1 MLADQPMLHDAVTA
15 LLVHI
20 MIGSLV
26 WMWVYC
32 RGRLSRVY
40 GTELTGS
47 GDVLDF
53 LGNTLI
59 TLVLIAGWP
68 AMLIALRKGNLQ

>member
-1 MLADQPMLHDAVTA
+1 MLADQPVLHGAITVG
-15 LLVHI
+15 LIYI
-20 MIGSLV
+20 MIGSLA
-26 WMWVYC
+26 WMVVYC
-32 RGRLSRVY
+32 RGSLRRVY

-53 LGNTLI
+53 IGNALI

-68 AMLIALRKGNLQ
+68 VTLIALRKGKLQ

>member
-1 MLADQPMLHDAVTA
+1 MLADQPMLHDAITA
-15 LLVHI
+15 VLVHI

-32 RGRLSRVY
+32 RGHLRRVY
-40 GTELTGS
+40 RTEPTGS

-53 LGNTLI
+53 LGDAFI

-68 AMLIALRKGNLQ
+68 AMLIALRKGRLQ

>member
-1 MLADQPMLHDAVTA
+1 MHPILHDAITA
-15 LLVHI
+15 LLVYI

-32 RGRLSRVY
+32 RGSLRRVY
-40 GTELTGS
+40 ATELTGS
-47 GDVLDF
+47 GGVLDF

-68 AMLIALRKGNLQ
+68 AMLIALRTGKLQ

>member
-1 MLADQPMLHDAVTA
+1 MLSDQPMLQDAVTA
-15 LLVHI
+15 FLVHI

-26 WMWVYC
+26 WMFVYC
-32 RGRLSRVY
+32 RGSLRRVY
-40 GTELTGS
+40 STELTGS

-53 LGNTLI
+53 IGNALI

-68 AMLIALRKGNLQ
+68 AMLIALRKGKLQ

>member
-1 MLADQPMLHDAVTA
+1 MLAAHPMLHDAIT
-15 LLVHI
+15 LFLVHI

-26 WMWVYC
+26 WMVIYC
-32 RGRLSRVY
+32 RGQLRRVY

-68 AMLIALRKGNLQ
+68 ATLIALRNGRLQ

>member
-1 MLADQPMLHDAVTA
+1 MLADQPMLHDAVTVF
-15 LLVHI
+15 LVYV

-26 WMWVYC
+26 WMVIYC
-32 RGRLSRVY
+32 RGQLRRTY
-40 GTELTGS
+40 ETELTGS

-53 LGNTLI
+53 LGNALI

-68 AMLIALRKGNLQ
+68 ATLIALRKGKLQ

>member
-1 MLADQPMLHDAVTA
+1 MLADRPMLHSAITAV
-15 LLVHI
+15 LIHI

-32 RGRLSRVY
+32 RGSLRRVY
-40 GTELTGS
+40 GTEITGS

-53 LGNTLI
+53 VGNTLI

-68 AMLIALRKGNLQ
+68 AMLIALRKGTLQ

>member
-1 MLADQPMLHDAVTA
+1 MLADQPMLHDAVTVF
-15 LLVHI
+15 LVHI

-32 RGRLSRVY
+32 RGRLARVY
-40 GTELTGS
+40 ATELTGS

-53 LGNTLI
+53 IGNALI
-59 TLVLIAGWP
+59 TLVLIAAGP
-68 AMLIALRKGNLQ
+68 RC

>member
-1 MLADQPMLHDAVTA
+1 MLADQPMLHDAITA

-40 GTELTGS
+40 GTEATGS
-47 GDVLDF
+47 FDAIDF
-53 LGNTLI
+53 FFNALI

-68 AMLIALRKGNLQ
+68 AMLIALHKGKLQ

>member
-1 MLADQPMLHDAVTA
+1 MLADQPMLHDAITA
-15 LLVHI
+15 CLVHG

-32 RGRLSRVY
+32 RGRLARVY
-40 GTELTGS
+40 ATELTGS

-53 LGNTLI
+53 LGNALI

-68 AMLIALRKGNLQ
+68 AMLIALRKGRLQ

>member
-20 MIGSLV
+20 LIGSLV

-40 GTELTGS
+40 ATEMAGA

-53 LGNTLI
+53 LGNALI

-68 AMLIALRKGNLQ
+68 ATLLAVAKGKLQ